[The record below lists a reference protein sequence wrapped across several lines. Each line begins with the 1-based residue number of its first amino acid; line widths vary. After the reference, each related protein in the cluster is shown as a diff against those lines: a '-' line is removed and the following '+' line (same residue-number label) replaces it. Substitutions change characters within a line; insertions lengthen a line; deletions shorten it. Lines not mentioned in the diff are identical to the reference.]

1 MQLDSFCKRNILNIP
16 NEGMDTLGITTQ
28 MKNYD
33 QINEIRSRSGSN
45 FEIKDSFCKDNVEE
59 QFQNVSGNIYGRSS

>member
-1 MQLDSFCKRNILNIP
+1 MDITIGVLKNNIN
-16 NEGMDTLGITTQ
+16 N
-28 MKNYD
+28 NYD

-59 QFQNVSGNIYGRSS
+59 HF